1 MGRKEDIAD
10 VLVIGAG
17 ASGGAFTWSL
27 SMAGIKVVCL
37 DQGDWVPLDAYPTNE
52 PDSQLHW
59 QTDFHPNPNIRGL
72 QQDYPVNEENTP
84 IALSLI
90 HI

>member
-37 DQGDWVPLDAYPTNE
+37 TKETGSHWTPTQPTN
-52 PDSQLHW
+52 
-59 QTDFHPNPNIRGL
+59 QT
-72 QQDYPVNEENTP
+72 VNYTGRPTSILIPIFVAYNKITP
-84 IALSLI
+84 LMKRILLSPR
-90 HI
+90 

>member
-17 ASGGAFTWSL
+17 ASGGAFKWSL

-37 DQGDWVPLDAYPTNE
+37 DQGDWVPLHA
-52 PDSQLHW
+52 
-59 QTDFHPNPNIRGL
+59 
-72 QQDYPVNEENTP
+72 
-84 IALSLI
+84 
-90 HI
+90 

>member
-1 MGRKEDIAD
+1 MGKKEDVVD

-37 DQGDWVPLDAYPTNE
+37 DQGGWVPLDAYPTNE
-52 PDSQLHW
+52 PDRINHD
-59 QTDFHPNPNIRGL
+59 TH
-72 QQDYPVNEENTP
+72 
-84 IALSLI
+84 SLFTSEVSI
-90 HI
+90 HCRERERSSPGRDG